1 MCECIVEGSVETRD
15 RKIAELLSKHNE
27 LLEEQNELLEALIG
41 VLRSK

>member
-15 RKIAELLSKHNE
+15 RKIAELLSKQNE
-27 LLEEQNELLEALIG
+27 LLEEQNDILETLIG